1 MRLSLKRNL
10 SLVHS
15 ISCAQRNHYLQTNV
29 YLISNDLIKKS
40 ILCLLRS
47 GLILHYYPKSP
58 ALPKGAGRVPFCFV
72 LRYWEGQPLTTIGA
86 TPALRCTYQSL
97 KRRFSHGNGVTFL
110 VWTSGRLLTSDEC
123 LDQRLGGLVCVT
135 MVA

>member
-1 MRLSLKRNL
+1 MRLSLKKNL

-15 ISCAQRNHYLQTNV
+15 IASAQRNHHLQTNI
-29 YLISNDLIKKS
+29 YLISNSLTKKS

-47 GLILHYYPKSP
+47 GLILHYYPKNP
-58 ALPKGAGRVPFCFV
+58 TPPKGSVLAPFCFI

-86 TPALRCTYQSL
+86 TPAFRCSYQSL
-97 KRRFSHGNGVTFL
+97 KRRFKHGSGVTFL
-110 VWTSGRLLTSDEC
+110 VWSNGRLLTSDEC
-123 LDQRLGGLVCVT
+123 LEQNLGGLICVT